1 MYFEKNINKDSLTSE
16 SSMINPSRVST
27 HENLNTIQL
36 SAAMNEYWTILTF
49 AAQKDFPN

>member
-1 MYFEKNINKDSLTSE
+1 
-16 SSMINPSRVST
+16 MINPSRVST

-49 AAQKDFPN
+49 AAQKDFPNWLKIEQSFLLDQDWMQ